1 MKWRDAARARLRLLF
16 ARTAAESRM
25 NREFRHHLELEAEQL
40 VRTKGLS
47 PDEARRQAL
56 IAFGGVEKHKEALRD
71 GRGLGWLDRFSLDI
85 KLAAR
90 LLVRYPMLTLV
101 ATVSMAFGIA
111 IGVGS
116 FEIRTQVVAPS
127 IPLDE
132 GSRIVG
138 LRTWDPSRVRPVPPA
153 PDDFTRWREAL
164 TLVGEVSAATIF
176 QRNLLT
182 NDGRSEAVDVAAM
195 TASAFR
201 VARVQPF
208 LGRTLVAADERPG
221 ATPVMV
227 IGHGIWRERFAGDS
241 SVLGRTVRLGAE
253 QTTIVGVMP
262 EGFKF
267 PAAHNAWVPLRIDRA
282 ASGPAQGP
290 ALLVFGRLAEQ
301 ASAQQAQA
309 ELNAIGLHTAVELF
323 GTREHLRPEVVPFA
337 RLFFDSAD
345 IRTALN
351 LWNAFVVMLLVLVSG
366 NVALLMFARGA
377 SRESEITVRSALG
390 AGRARI
396 VVQLFIEALV
406 LAALAAG
413 IGLAAARV
421 GLRLLRATVEADL
434 ERQRLP
440 FWVVDSLTPATVIY
454 AIVLTVLCATII
466 GVLPA
471 LRITGR
477 SVQARLRE
485 SAAGGGGVRFSGLW
499 TAVIAA
505 QVATTLMF
513 PAAAFVFHRAVVRGQ
528 TRDVGFPA
536 DRYLSARLDLDRERA
551 PGVPLDATD
560 EAFRSRLRRTYA
572 ELEQRLTAEPE
583 VVGLTFADRLP
594 GTLHPRYRIDLDDQT
609 STASVPGHEVV
620 SASVAVNFFSVLG
633 APVLSGRDFTSAD
646 LNSSVG
652 VAIVNQQFVNQ
663 VLNGQNPIG
672 RRLRRRPSD
681 TSSAPGPWLQIVGV
695 VRDLG
700 MLGANVGPA
709 TGIYHPVSPDS
720 ASPLRLAIRSR
731 VSPTSFA
738 TRLRTVASE
747 AEPTLQIRELMPLD
761 AAGASLWND
770 SQYVSWL
777 FTVMGGIAMLLSL
790 TAIYSV
796 MAFTVARKTR
806 EIGIRVT
813 LGADR
818 RRVMSV
824 ILRRP
829 VTQVGLGV
837 LVGAFIVAVMYPGL
851 SEAALTA
858 REVAVIVAYSMLMM
872 GVCLLACVVP
882 ARRALRVEAAD
893 VLRVDV

>member
-1 MKWRDAARARLRLLF
+1 MKWR
-16 ARTAAESRM
+16 
-25 NREFRHHLELEAEQL
+25 NR
-40 VRTKGLS
+40 
-47 PDEARRQAL
+47 
-56 IAFGGVEKHKEALRD
+56 
-71 GRGLGWLDRFSLDI
+71 RGLAWLDRFSLDI

-111 IGVGS
+111 TGVGS
-116 FEIRTQVVAPS
+116 FEVRTQVVAPS

-138 LRTWDPSRVRPVPPA
+138 LRTWDLSRVRPVPPA

-164 TLVGEVSAATIF
+164 TLVGDVSAATIF

-182 NDGRSEAVDVAAM
+182 NDGRSEVVDVAAM

-208 LGRTLVAADERPG
+208 LGRTLVDADERPG
-221 ATPVMV
+221 APPVIV
-227 IGHGIWRERFAGDS
+227 IGHEIWRERFAGDRD
-241 SVLGRTVRLGAE
+241 VLGRTVRLGSE
-253 QTTIVGVMP
+253 QTTVVGVMP
-262 EGFKF
+262 EGFEF

-282 ASGPAQGP
+282 ASGPAQGL

-301 ASAQQAQA
+301 ASEQQAQA
-309 ELNAIGLHTAVELF
+309 ELNAIGLHTSAELSR
-323 GTREHLRPEVVPFA
+323 TREHLRPEVVPFA

-351 LWNAFVVMLLVLVSG
+351 FWNAFVVMLLVLVSA
-366 NVALLMFARGA
+366 NVALLMFARGS

-421 GLRLLRATVEADL
+421 GLRSLLATAEAQSG
-434 ERQRLP
+434 QRLP
-440 FWVVDSLTPATVIY
+440 FWVVDNLTPATVIY
-454 AIVLTVLCATII
+454 AIVLTLLSATII
-466 GVLPA
+466 GVFPA

-485 SAAGGGGVRFSGLW
+485 SAAGGGGVRFGGLW

-513 PAAAFVFHRAVVRGQ
+513 PAAAFIFHRGVVRGQ
-528 TRDVGFPA
+528 TRDLGFPA
-536 DRYLSARLDLDRERA
+536 DRYLSARLELDRESA
-551 PGVPLDATD
+551 PGVLVDATD
-560 EAFRSRLRRTYA
+560 EAFRSRVRKTYA

-594 GTLHPRYRIDLDDQT
+594 GTLHPRYRIELDDET
-609 STASVPGHEVV
+609 STASVLGHEVV
-620 SASVAVNFFSVLG
+620 SASVAFNFFSVLG
-633 APVLSGRDFTSAD
+633 APVLSGRYFTSAD
-646 LNSSVG
+646 LDSGVG
-652 VAIVNQQFVNQ
+652 VVIVNQPFVNQ

-672 RRLRRRPSD
+672 RRLRRRPLD
-681 TSSAPGPWLQIVGV
+681 ASSTPGPWLQIVGV
-695 VRDLG
+695 VRDHG
-700 MLGANVGPA
+700 MLGANGGPA
-709 TGIYHPVSPDS
+709 AGIYHPVSPDS
-720 ASPLRLAIRSR
+720 ASPLRLALKSR

-738 TRLRTVASE
+738 ARLRTVASDV
-747 AEPTLQIRELMPLD
+747 EPTLQIRELMPLD
-761 AAGASLWND
+761 AVGANLWLE

-796 MAFTVARKTR
+796 MAFTVAKKTR

-818 RRVMSV
+818 RRVLSV

-829 VTQVGLGV
+829 VTQVSLGV
-837 LVGAFIVAVMYPGL
+837 LVGAFIVAAMYPGL
-851 SEAALTA
+851 SEGALTA
-858 REVAVIVAYSMLMM
+858 IEVAVMIAYSMLMM

-882 ARRALRVEAAD
+882 ARRALRVDAAD

>member
-1 MKWRDAARARLRLLF
+1 MKWRDR
-16 ARTAAESRM
+16 
-25 NREFRHHLELEAEQL
+25 
-40 VRTKGLS
+40 
-47 PDEARRQAL
+47 
-56 IAFGGVEKHKEALRD
+56 
-71 GRGLGWLDRFSLDI
+71 RGLAWLDRFSLDI

-111 IGVGS
+111 TGVGS

-127 IPLDE
+127 LPLDE

-164 TLVGEVSAATIF
+164 TLVGDVSAATIF

-208 LGRTLVAADERPG
+208 LGRTLVNADERPG
-221 ATPVMV
+221 APPVIV
-227 IGHGIWRERFAGDS
+227 IGHEIWRERFAGDRD
-241 SVLGRTVRLGAE
+241 VLGRTVRLGSE
-253 QTTIVGVMP
+253 QTTVVGVMP
-262 EGFKF
+262 EGFEF

-282 ASGPAQGP
+282 ASGPAQGL

-301 ASAQQAQA
+301 ASEQQAQA
-309 ELNAIGLHTAVELF
+309 ELNAIGLHTSAELSR
-323 GTREHLRPEVVPFA
+323 TREHLRPEVVPFA

-351 LWNAFVVMLLVLVSG
+351 LWNAFVAMLLVLVSA
-366 NVALLMFARGA
+366 NVALLMFARGS

-406 LAALAAG
+406 LAALATG

-421 GLRLLRATVEADL
+421 GLRSLLAMVEADL
-434 ERQRLP
+434 GRQRLP

-485 SAAGGGGVRFSGLW
+485 SAGGGGGVRFGGLW

-513 PAAAFVFHRAVVRGQ
+513 PAAAFIFHRGVVRGQ
-528 TRDVGFPA
+528 TRDLGFPA
-536 DRYLSARLDLDRERA
+536 DRYLSARLELDRESA
-551 PGVPLDATD
+551 PGVLVDATD
-560 EAFRSRLRRTYA
+560 EAFRSRVRKTYA

-594 GTLHPRYRIDLDDQT
+594 GTPHPRYRIELDDET
-609 STASVPGHEVV
+609 STASVLGHEVV
-620 SASVAVNFFSVLG
+620 SASVAFNFFSVLG
-633 APVLSGRDFTSAD
+633 APVLSGRYFTSAD
-646 LNSSVG
+646 LDSSVG
-652 VAIVNQQFVNQ
+652 VVIVNQPFVNQ

-672 RRLRRRPSD
+672 RRLRRRPLD
-681 TSSAPGPWLQIVGV
+681 ASSTPGPWLQIVGV

-700 MLGANVGPA
+700 MLGANGGPA
-709 TGIYHPVSPDS
+709 AGIYHPVSPDS

-738 TRLRTVASE
+738 ARLRTVTGE
-747 AEPTLQIRELMPLD
+747 VEPTLRILDLMPLN
-761 AAGASLWND
+761 AVGTSLWLE

-796 MAFTVARKTR
+796 MAFTVAKKTR

-829 VTQVGLGV
+829 VTQVSLGV
-837 LVGAFIVAVMYPGL
+837 LVGAFIVAAMYPGL
-851 SEAALTA
+851 SEGALTA
-858 REVAVIVAYSMLMM
+858 IEVAVIIAYSMLMM

-882 ARRALRVEAAD
+882 ARRALRVDAAD

>member
-47 PDEARRQAL
+47 PGEARRQAL

-90 LLVRYPMLTLV
+90 LLVRYPMLTIV

-138 LRTWDPSRVRPVPPA
+138 LRTWDPSRVRRVPPTA
-153 PDDFTRWREAL
+153 EDFATWREAL
-164 TLVGEVSAATIF
+164 TRVNELSAATIF
-176 QRNLLT
+176 QRNLIT
-182 NDGRSEAVDVAAM
+182 NDGRSEAVSVAAM

-208 LGRTLVAADERPG
+208 LGRTLIDADERPG
-221 ATPVMV
+221 APAVIV
-227 IGHGIWRERFAGDS
+227 IGHQIWRDRFASRPD
-241 SVLGRTVRLGAE
+241 VLGRTVRLGNE
-253 QTTIVGVMP
+253 TTTVVGVMP
-262 EGFKF
+262 DGFVF
-267 PAAHNAWVPLRIDRA
+267 PAAHDVWIPLRIDPA
-282 ASGPAQGP
+282 ASATAQRP
-290 ALLVFGRLAEQ
+290 PLLVFGRLAEQ
-301 ASAQQAQA
+301 VSTEQAEA
-309 ELNAIGLHTAVELF
+309 ELNTIGLRPAAGSSE
-323 GTREHLRPEVVPFA
+323 TREHLRPQLVPFA
-337 RLFFDSAD
+337 WLFFGPAD
-345 IRTALN
+345 VQTALS
-351 LWNAFVVMLLVLVSG
+351 LGNAFMVMLLVLVSA

-396 VVQLFIEALV
+396 VAQLFIEALV
-406 LAALAAG
+406 LTALAAG
-413 IGLAAARV
+413 VGLAVTRA
-421 GLRLLRATVEADL
+421 GLRSLRAMVEADSG
-434 ERQRLP
+434 QRLP
-440 FWVVDSLTPATVIY
+440 FWVVDSLTPSTVIY

-471 LRITGR
+471 LRITDR

-485 SAAGGGGVRFSGLW
+485 SAAGGGGVRFGGLW

-505 QVATTLMF
+505 QVATTLLF
-513 PAAAFVFHRAVVRGQ
+513 PAAAFVFHRGVVAGQ
-528 TRDVGFPA
+528 TRDLGFPA
-536 DRYLSARLDLDRERA
+536 DRYLSARLDLDRESA

-560 EAFRSRLRRTYA
+560 EAFRSRVRRTYA

-583 VVGLTFADRLP
+583 VIGLTFADRLP
-594 GTLHPRYRIDLDDQT
+594 GTLHPRYRIELDDQN
-609 STASVPGHEVV
+609 STASLPGHEVV
-620 SASVAVNFFSVLG
+620 SASVAINFFSVLG
-633 APVLSGRDFTSAD
+633 APILSGRDFTSAD
-646 LNSSVG
+646 LDSGVG
-652 VAIVNQQFVNQ
+652 VAIVNQPFVNQ
-663 VLNGQNPIG
+663 VLNSQNPIG
-672 RRLRRRPSD
+672 RRLRRRPLD
-681 TSSAPGPWLQIVGV
+681 ASSTPGPWLQIVGV

-700 MLGANVGPA
+700 MLGTNANPA
-709 TGIYHPVSPDS
+709 AGIYHPVSPDS

-738 TRLRTVASE
+738 ARLRTVTGE
-747 AEPTLQIRELMPLD
+747 VEPTLQVLDLMPLD
-761 AAGASLWND
+761 AAGANLWLE

-837 LVGAFIVAVMYPGL
+837 LAGAIIVAVFY
-851 SEAALTA
+851 AALNDGAPTVI
-858 REVAVIVAYSMLMM
+858 EVALIAAYSIVMM

>member
-337 RLFFDSAD
+337 RLFFDSGD

-709 TGIYHPVSPDS
+709 AGIYHPVSPDS